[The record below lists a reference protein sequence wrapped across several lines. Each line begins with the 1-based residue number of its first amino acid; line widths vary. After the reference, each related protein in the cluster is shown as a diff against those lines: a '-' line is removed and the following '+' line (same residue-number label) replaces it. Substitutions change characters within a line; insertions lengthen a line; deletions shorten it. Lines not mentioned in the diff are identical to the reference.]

1 MRASHTEL
9 HALVLAA
16 GAARRFGSVKQLV
29 RIEGEPLLLRVVR
42 RAAAAAERTWVI
54 LGAHADELKPI
65 LADAP
70 VAVRIN
76 PQWSEGLAGS
86 IRTGI
91 EHLPP
96 SCDGVMLVLA
106 DQALIGAEDFS
117 ELAESWRRAPECIAA
132 AQYRERI
139 GAPAIFPRR
148 LFAELRRLTGDVGAR
163 TVLEHRLH
171 EVHSVPMPSAAFDLD
186 SPEDL
191 AAMVDSAIP

>member
-1 MRASHTEL
+1 MPAPRTEL

-16 GAARRFGSVKQLV
+16 GAARRFGAVKQLV
-29 RIEGEPLLLRVVR
+29 DLDGEPLLLRVVR
-42 RAAAAAERTWVI
+42 RAAAAADRTWVI
-54 LGAHADELKPI
+54 LGAHADELTPI
-65 LADAP
+65 LTHAP

-76 PQWSEGLAGS
+76 SQWSEGLAAS

-106 DQALIGAEDFS
+106 DQALISTEDFS
-117 ELAESWRRAPECIAA
+117 RLAASWRDAPQSIAA
-132 AQYRERI
+132 AQYRDRN

-163 TVLEHRLH
+163 TVLEHH
-171 EVHSVPMPSAAFDLD
+171 AGEVRPVPMPSAAFDLD
-186 SPEDL
+186 TPADL
-191 AAMVDSAIP
+191 AVMVDSATH